1 MITELRTFLV
11 AGQLENFAATAERV
25 GLTQSAISAQ
35 IRRLEHDFGY
45 ALFERT
51 GRSVKL
57 SRAGVVAMEQAK
69 EIIARY
75 ERMRDIA
82 RNEAVKGNLEIGMAV
97 AGHASLLASAMEEF
111 LKVFSEVH
119 FSVAVDKEQSLL
131 ARLDEGALD
140 MAIMARPAAHLM
152 QNLEWRLLQVQP
164 YVLAVPE
171 GSAPLP
177 WRQVLQTYP
186 LIRYA
191 SRSFIADKIDAFLKS
206 QSLTVHDI
214 AQTEEISLILDMV
227 AKETGV
233 AIIPF
238 STAINGQE
246 KVRFISIPEFLEK
259 KEVGVVMARKKKSI
273 AVKKF
278 LDFLTDF
285 SR

>member
-11 AGQLENFAATAERV
+11 AGQLENFAATAERI

-35 IRRLEHDFGY
+35 IRRLEQDFGY

-57 SRAGVVAMEQAK
+57 SRAGVVAMEQAR
-69 EIIARY
+69 EIVARY

-82 RNEAVKGNLEIGMAV
+82 RNEAVKGDLEIGV
-97 AGHASLLASAMEEF
+97 ASSGHASLLALAMEEF

-119 FSVAVDKEQSLL
+119 FSITVDREPALL
-131 ARLDEGALD
+131 ERLEEGGLD
-140 MAIMARPAAHLM
+140 VAIMTRPASHMM
-152 QNLEWRLLQVQP
+152 QNLEWRLLQAQP

-171 GSAPLP
+171 NTGPLP
-177 WRQVLQTYP
+177 WRQILQTYP

-191 SRSFIADKIDAFLKS
+191 CRSFAGDRVDTFLKT
-206 QSLTVHDI
+206 QNVVVHDI
-214 AQTEEISLILDMV
+214 AQTEEIGLILDMV

-238 STAINGQE
+238 STALNGQE
-246 KVRFISIPEFLEK
+246 GLRFISIPEFIEK
-259 KEVGVVMARKKKSI
+259 KEVGVVTPRKKKSI
-273 AVKKF
+273 ALKKF

-285 SR
+285 GR

>member
-1 MITELRTFLV
+1 MIPELRTFLV

-35 IRRLEHDFGY
+35 IRRLEQDFGY

-57 SRAGVVAMEQAK
+57 SRAGIVAMEQAR
-69 EIIARY
+69 EIVARY

-82 RNEAVKGNLEIGMAV
+82 RNEAVKGDLEIGV
-97 AGHASLLASAMEEF
+97 AATGHASLLALAMEEF

-119 FSVAVDKEQSLL
+119 FSVAVDREQALL
-131 ARLDEGALD
+131 ARLEEGALD

-152 QNLEWRLLQVQP
+152 QTLEWRLLQVQP

-171 GSAPLP
+171 NTGPLP
-177 WRQVLQTYP
+177 WRQILQTYP

-191 SRSFIADKIDAFLKS
+191 CRSFAGDKVDAFLKS
-206 QSLTVHDI
+206 QNLIVHDI

-227 AKETGV
+227 AKEAGV

-238 STAINGQE
+238 STPLSGQE
-246 KVRFISIPEFLEK
+246 NVRFISIPEFVEK
-259 KEVGVVMARKKKSI
+259 KEVGIVTPRKKKNI
-273 AVKKF
+273 ALKKF

-285 SR
+285 GR

>member
-35 IRRLEHDFGY
+35 IRRLEQDFGY

-57 SRAGVVAMEQAK
+57 SRAGVVAMEQAR
-69 EIIARY
+69 EIVARY

-82 RNEAVKGNLEIGMAV
+82 RNEAVKGNLEIGMAS

-119 FSVAVDKEQSLL
+119 FSVAVDKEQALL

-152 QNLEWRLLQVQP
+152 QNLAWRLLQTQP
-164 YVLAVPE
+164 YVLVAPE

-177 WRQVLQTYP
+177 WRQILQAYP

-191 SRSFIADKIDAFLKS
+191 SRSFAGDKVDAFLKS
-206 QSLTVHDI
+206 QRLTVHDV

-238 STAINGQE
+238 SGAFNGQE
-246 KVRFISIPEFLEK
+246 KVRFISIPEFVEK

-273 AVKKF
+273 AMKKF
-278 LDFLTDF
+278 LDFLADF